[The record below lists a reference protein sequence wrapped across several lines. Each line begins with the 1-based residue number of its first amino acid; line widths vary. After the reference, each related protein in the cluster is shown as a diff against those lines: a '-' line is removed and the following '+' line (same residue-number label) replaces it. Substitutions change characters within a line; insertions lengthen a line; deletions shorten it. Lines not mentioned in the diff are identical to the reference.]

1 MTLLRL
7 IVLALS
13 TVATA
18 ACGSGSTL
26 PESDADLSGTV
37 AEFAMESPDAS
48 TAVLVERQDPGAADR
63 TIVHVQPEARVYLV
77 GRGGRLTA
85 ADADDLALGDQLQ
98 VWTTGVELRSY
109 PGQVFATRVHIFREG
124 VSN

>member
-1 MTLLRL
+1 MTLLRS
-7 IVLALS
+7 IVLAVA
-13 TVATA
+13 TVAVA

-26 PESDADLSGTV
+26 PASDADLSGTV
-37 AEFAMESPDAS
+37 SDVRESQNAS
-48 TAVLVERQDPGAADR
+48 TSVVVDEDAGVVDR
-63 TIVHVQPEARVYLV
+63 SIVHVRSESRVYLV

-85 ADADDLALGDQLQ
+85 ADAEILAVGDRLQ

-109 PGQVFATRVHIFREG
+109 PRQVFATRVHIFREG

>member
-1 MTLLRL
+1 MNLLRS
-7 IVLALS
+7 IVLAVA
-13 TVATA
+13 TVAVA
-18 ACGSGSTL
+18 ACGAGSTL

-37 AEFAMESPDAS
+37 ADFVMEFQDAS
-48 TAVLVERQDPGAADR
+48 TSVLVARQDPGAADR
-63 TIVHVQPEARVYLV
+63 TIVHVGSDSRVYLV

-85 ADADDLALGDQLQ
+85 ADADDLAVGDRLQ

-109 PGQVFATRVHIFREG
+109 PGQVFAVRVHIIREG